1 MPAFVLS
8 EIRQRVGI
16 IILNRPEILNAWHRA
31 MREELKVLLKRF
43 QDSPDIEAIVLTG
56 SGEWA
61 FCAGQDLNETKDFD
75 HDGIEDWMREWEV
88 LNDCISGLEK
98 PLEIELEG

>member
-1 MPAFVLS
+1 
-8 EIRQRVGI
+8 
-16 IILNRPEILNAWHRA
+16 

-56 SGEWA
+56 SGERA

-75 HDGIEDWMREWEV
+75 PDGIEAWMREWEV
-88 LNDCISGLEK
+88 LYDCLRGLEK
-98 PLEIELEG
+98 PFVIALNGLAAEIGGAACREDVCKYGRISVVA

>member
-1 MPAFVLS
+1 
-8 EIRQRVGI
+8 
-16 IILNRPEILNAWHRA
+16 

-56 SGEWA
+56 SGERA

-75 HDGIEDWMREWEV
+75 PDGIEAWMREWEV
-88 LNDCISGLEK
+88 MYACIRGLEK
-98 PLEIELEG
+98 PFVIALNGLAAGSAVQLALSAYFRIDRSCVLQGQRCQD